1 MRNITKNTNQ
11 DLEFFAAAFLELFP
25 SLLEKAAVFG
35 IHSQIKL
42 AL

>member
-1 MRNITKNTNQ
+1 MTNITKNTNQ
-11 DLEFFAAAFLELFP
+11 DLEFFAVAFLKLFP